1 MVSRK
6 KRLFALAESLIR
18 ELDGIDDP
26 IQPEDLLPWLNINVP
41 QTDAEAEQDYAEQDY
56 AEHKDQ
62 RTQAGRG
69 RFGKLRELLNMQG
82 GDLLDVL
89 DRAIEICAM
98 NKPGEQS

>member
-1 MVSRK
+1 MSSRK
-6 KRLFALAESLIR
+6 KRLFALAESLTR
-18 ELDGIDDP
+18 ELEDIDDP
-26 IQPEDLLPWLNINVP
+26 VQPEDLIPWLNINVP
-41 QTDAEAEQDYAEQDY
+41 QTDAEAEQDYAE
-56 AEHKDQ
+56 HKDQ

-69 RFGKLRELLNMQG
+69 RVGRLRELLNMQD

>member
-18 ELDGIDDP
+18 ELDDIDDP
-26 IQPEDLLPWLNINVP
+26 IQPEDLMPWLNINVP
-41 QTDAEAEQDYAEQDY
+41 QTDAEAEQDYAE
-56 AEHKDQ
+56 HKDQ

-69 RFGKLRELLNMQG
+69 RVGKLRELLNMQE

-98 NKPGEQS
+98 NRPGEQS

>member
-1 MVSRK
+1 MSSRK
-6 KRLFALAESLIR
+6 KRLFALAESLMR
-18 ELDGIDDP
+18 ELEGIDDP
-26 IQPEDLLPWLNINVP
+26 VQPEDLLPWLSINVP
-41 QTDAEAEQDYAEQDY
+41 QTDAEAEQDY

-69 RFGKLRELLNMQG
+69 RVGKLRELLTMQD

-98 NKPGEQS
+98 NRPEGQS